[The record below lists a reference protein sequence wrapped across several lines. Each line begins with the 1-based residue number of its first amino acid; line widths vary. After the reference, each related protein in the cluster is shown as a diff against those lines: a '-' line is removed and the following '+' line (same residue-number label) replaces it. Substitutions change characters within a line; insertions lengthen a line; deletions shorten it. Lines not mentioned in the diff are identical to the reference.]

1 MRQLFLI
8 ALSVTMLMFEHSAF
22 AFVIPEWKFET
33 QLVGSDFIVEKNGE
47 RALDDYSLVRQTT
60 NFRQFHHLTYDNLK
74 LEYRLEQERCLAH
87 SFNVAVF
94 LRRPLAYMKDEFYKH
109 RVSTIDLAV
118 DRNSK
123 DVQRKREKLAQAEKV
138 TNEWIDDILTSGQ
151 EFYGANNC
159 SNILPGDFRSYVGY
173 YTRLTV
179 VNWRWT
185 DMYIGVE
192 AFQNIVQLRD
202 LYSLAGVTFGELGD
216 SNVSYSGIP
225 LYDPKKTAH
234 LLHQFINRR

>member
-1 MRQLFLI
+1 MRHLAFI
-8 ALSVTMLMFEHSAF
+8 ALSVTMLVFEYSAS

-33 QLVGSDFIVEKNGE
+33 QLIGSDFIVEKKGE

-60 NFRQFHHLTYDNLK
+60 NFRQFHHLTYDDLK

-87 SFNVAVF
+87 SFNVAVS
-94 LRRPLAYMKDEFYKH
+94 LRRPLAYMVDQFYKH
-109 RVSTIDLAV
+109 RVSSIDLSV

-123 DVQRKREKLAQAEKV
+123 DVQRKRERLAQAEKE
-138 TNEWIDDILTSGQ
+138 TNAWIDDILTSGQ
-151 EFYGANNC
+151 EFYVANSC
-159 SNILPGDFRSYVGY
+159 SNTLPADFRSYVGY

-185 DMYIGVE
+185 DMYIEVE
-192 AFQNIVQLRD
+192 AFQNISQLRD
-202 LYSLAGVTFGELGD
+202 LYSLAGVTFGKLGN
-216 SNVSYSGIP
+216 SNVNSSGIP